1 MNEIAPTKM
10 SSKGQVVIPEAIR
23 KKLNIKSGARFVV
36 VGDKDALILKII
48 TTPDM
53 DQFDDLL
60 ADARRQAKRVG
71 LTRKDISAAIKSVRG
86 RE

>member
-1 MNEIAPTKM
+1 MNEIATTKM

-48 TTPDM
+48 TTPDK

>member
-1 MNEIAPTKM
+1 MNEIATTKM